1 MLSLVCIFLKCFIG
15 PYFDQKR
22 IRYNELLFI
31 LLFLGCDS
39 TSAFHGK
46 GKIASLKVLDDCPDL
61 YESFANFGSS
71 FTPSVA
77 LVNALELF
85 VCRLYKQ
92 QTSTKADEARFNI
105 FSLGKYGADQMPC
118 TKDALNK
125 HIQGSVFQAAIW
137 QNALSAMINCAN
149 ITNHGWLVDDN
160 ESVSI
165 NWMDLPPAPDG
176 ILENVE
182 CSCKKG
188 CVSNRC
194 ACVKAK
200 LSCTSVCKCVSCINE
215 KENGDELSSDG
226 EDCSEGEEDSDNE

>member
-1 MLSLVCIFLKCFIG
+1 MSLYLYCFS
-15 PYFDQKR
+15 
-22 IRYNELLFI
+22 
-31 LLFLGCDS
+31 GCDS

-46 GKIASLKVLDDCPDL
+46 GKVTSLKVLDDFPDL

-71 FTPSVA
+71 FTPNSS
-77 LVNALELF
+77 LINALELF

-92 QTSTKADEARFNI
+92 QASNKVDEARFTI

-118 TKDALNK
+118 TKDALDK
-125 HIQGSVFQAAIW
+125 HIQRSVYQAAIW
-137 QNALSAMINCAN
+137 QNALSAIVDCPN
-149 ITNHGWLVDDN
+149 ITNHGWLVDN
-160 ESVSI
+160 NGNVSI

-176 ILENVE
+176 ILENIE

-200 LSCTSVCKCVSCINE
+200 LSCASVCKCTSCVN
-215 KENGDELSSDG
+215 KKKNGDEPSDS
-226 EDCSEGEEDSDNE
+226 EDGSEGEDDSELENE